1 MVLNTGN
8 NNLTAD
14 CIHGMCE
21 IVVTAMD
28 EFDSLVKKICFA
40 VN

>member
-8 NNLTAD
+8 NNLMSD
-14 CIHGMCE
+14 CGHGMCE

-28 EFDSLVKKICFA
+28 KFDSLVKKVCFA